1 MGRRRHR
8 RRTGQG
14 KQRLNGIRVWAG
26 IQPPVPMVRIK
37 KSMLD
42 DEGRSDA
49 ARPVTRVSLLS
60 PYDGSR
66 TFQAS
71 FIGLP
76 NLNMRV
82 LSSCSKSPSIPP
94 TLEAVVPDPIALAS
108 PEILPSAVL
117 SSTRL
122 FFTAFITESRLRF
135 ATMSAYLALPVCKR
149 LVCSGRHG
157 PPETF
162 QNPDSSLR
170 GVMPR
175 QKHCRTMPFRGAEAA
190 RILSRMT
197 DD

>member
-94 TLEAVVPDPIALAS
+94 TLEAVVPDPIALAVRKS
-108 PEILPSAVL
+108 CRPRSF
-117 SSTRL
+117 R
-122 FFTAFITESRLRF
+122 RQ
-135 ATMSAYLALPVCKR
+135 
-149 LVCSGRHG
+149 G
-157 PPETF
+157 
-162 QNPDSSLR
+162 SSLPPSSPNR
-170 GVMPR
+170 GFGSLQCLLTSP
-175 QKHCRTMPFRGAEAA
+175 CRSANDLFARVGTGRRKPFRI
-190 RILSRMT
+190 RIRP
-197 DD
+197 